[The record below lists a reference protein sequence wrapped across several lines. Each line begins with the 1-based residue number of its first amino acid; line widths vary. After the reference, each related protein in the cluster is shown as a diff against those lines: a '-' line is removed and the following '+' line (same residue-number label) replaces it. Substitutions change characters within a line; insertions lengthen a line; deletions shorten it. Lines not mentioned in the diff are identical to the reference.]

1 MMVLYSIIKKI
12 VTKVNLGVVNLEIY
26 GMVLYYLII
35 RILKCIEALF
45 LRQRPEVLCKLKR
58 TDIDNFSSPPGQP
71 LNGNDKPNV
80 TTETFRRPNKAFI
93 F

>member
-1 MMVLYSIIKKI
+1 MYRS
-12 VTKVNLGVVNLEIY
+12 
-26 GMVLYYLII
+26 II
-35 RILKCIEALF
+35 RIHK
-45 LRQRPEVLCKLKR
+45 RPEVLCKLKR